1 MQYKTMENLKEKT
14 AKGLFWGAMSN
25 GTTQVLSILFGIF
38 LARLL
43 TPAEYGIVGVL
54 AIFTAIAGTIQS
66 GGFGTALINLKH
78 ATENDYNSVFWLNIC
93 VSTFLYLLLFFCA
106 PAIAAFFKQPCLVLV
121 SRVLFLCLPISAIAL
136 VSGTYLAKNMMN
148 RELAVISITALVI
161 AGISGIILASM
172 GFSYWSLVWQQ
183 LIYVT
188 VCDIGRFYYA
198 PWRPTMH
205 IDFKPVKRMFP
216 FSVKL
221 LITGIINS
229 LNQSFLTFVFGRLFS
244 MSTVGSYFQAN
255 KWNSMANSTI
265 SGTVGQIAQ
274 TVMVSVID
282 EHGRDVRVFRKLLR
296 FTAFLSFPCLLGLAM
311 VSHEFILVTIG
322 EKWTESIPLLQILC
336 IGGAFHPFYTL
347 YQNLAVSHGKSNL
360 NLWLTIGQITL
371 QTSVIFLLYPY
382 GILSMVI
389 AFSSLCILWLGV
401 WHLLT
406 HQLIELRFTDVL
418 KDTLPFLLITVAIMA
433 TTFYSTLFIENLRL
447 LLLAR
452 ILVAVFL
459 YYAIMRLFNVTIF
472 NECMEFLKTKK
483 R

>member
-1 MQYKTMENLKEKT
+1 
-14 AKGLFWGAMSN
+14 
-25 GTTQVLSILFGIF
+25 
-38 LARLL
+38 
-43 TPAEYGIVGVL
+43 
-54 AIFTAIAGTIQS
+54 
-66 GGFGTALINLKH
+66 
-78 ATENDYNSVFWLNIC
+78 
-93 VSTFLYLLLFFCA
+93 
-106 PAIAAFFKQPCLVLV
+106 
-121 SRVLFLCLPISAIAL
+121 
-136 VSGTYLAKNMMN
+136 
-148 RELAVISITALVI
+148 
-161 AGISGIILASM
+161 
-172 GFSYWSLVWQQ
+172 
-183 LIYVT
+183 
-188 VCDIGRFYYA
+188 
-198 PWRPTMH
+198 
-205 IDFKPVKRMFP
+205 MFP

-221 LITGIINS
+221 MITGIINS

-336 IGGAFHPFYTL
+336 VGGAFLPFYTL
-347 YQNLAVSHGKSNL
+347 YQNMAVSHGKSNL